1 MTWKDLA
8 RRVRKFDVAVAWA
21 PVDPRDDPHVRE
33 YLAVTRFTIN
43 GLYLAAINVDDSGTL
58 EGNWYTTIS
67 DRAEDDLPFGDYADW
82 SEILTYGQHVQ
93 VVTSWAQLI

>member
-1 MTWKDLA
+1 M
-8 RRVRKFDVAVAWA
+8 
-21 PVDPRDDPHVRE
+21 
-33 YLAVTRFTIN
+33 TRFTIN
-43 GLYLAAINVDDSGTL
+43 GIYLAAVNVDDGGTL

-93 VVTSWAQLI
+93 VVTSWARLILLCTANLAARYMTSARLAKEPDSTASGPRSTTPVH

>member
-1 MTWKDLA
+1 M
-8 RRVRKFDVAVAWA
+8 AWA
-21 PVDPRDDPHVRE
+21 PVDPRDDPRVRE

-43 GLYLAAINVDDSGTL
+43 GIYLAAVNVDDGGTL

-67 DRAEDDLPFGDYADW
+67 DRAEDDPPFGDYADW